1 MATIRLTPKLRTT
14 RARQARNIS
23 NLALWTFQGWIA
35 MFFVAA
41 GYAKLTEPMDNL
53 TQLMRWPATVNESLV
68 RGVGILEIILALGML
83 VPLLSWRI
91 GRWPLLGSAAA
102 LVALQT
108 VMLGVHI
115 VGADVSPAV
124 TNALL
129 LAITIPVLLGRRP
142 PSETK
147 KEAP

>member
-1 MATIRLTPKLRTT
+1 MASFCQSRSAPQTP
-14 RARQARNIS
+14 RARQARDFA
-23 NLALWTFQGWIA
+23 NLALWTLQGWIA

-53 TQLMRWPATVNESLV
+53 ALLLRWPEQVSINLV
-68 RGVGILEIILALGML
+68 RGVGVVEIILALGVLM
-83 VPLLSWRI
+83 PLFSWKI
-91 GRWPLLGSAAA
+91 GRWPLLVSAIG
-102 LVALQT
+102 LVAMES

-115 VGADVSPAV
+115 VGADISLAL

-142 PSETK
+142 PC
-147 KEAP
+147 